1 MNNGA
6 VGSPPADWCGWRL
19 AWHGFAHV
27 LLPFD
32 DVEIPAADAV
42 GSLPSQR
49 RAAESAMRSTAGCGI
64 KRCAASHRGGPGMNV
79 LGRRGSLASLV
90 VGATCILSTALWA
103 GGAGF
108 GDDDDN
114 SEEEGP
120 AYFGFVKD
128 TNGSTMPDAKVT
140 VGIKDRGGVVTR
152 TDALGAYKVPGF
164 GKEVDPKDVEI
175 ACDKQG
181 YKQIRIL
188 RRMRSPTADV
198 KIPIETECTLQRI

>member
-1 MNNGA
+1 
-6 VGSPPADWCGWRL
+6 
-19 AWHGFAHV
+19 
-27 LLPFD
+27 
-32 DVEIPAADAV
+32 
-42 GSLPSQR
+42 
-49 RAAESAMRSTAGCGI
+49 MRF
-64 KRCAASHRGGPGMNV
+64 
-79 LGRRGSLASLV
+79 LGRRGSIASVV
-90 VGATCILSTALWA
+90 VGVTCLITTALWA

-128 TNGSTMPDAKVT
+128 TNGATLPDAKVT
-140 VGIKDRGGVVTR
+140 VGVKNRGGVVTR

-164 GKEVDPKDVEI
+164 GKDVDPQEVEI

-181 YKQIRIL
+181 YKQLRTL
-188 RRMRSPTADV
+188 RRMRPPNAAV

>member
-1 MNNGA
+1 MT
-6 VGSPPADWCGWRL
+6 
-19 AWHGFAHV
+19 F
-27 LLPFD
+27 
-32 DVEIPAADAV
+32 
-42 GSLPSQR
+42 
-49 RAAESAMRSTAGCGI
+49 
-64 KRCAASHRGGPGMNV
+64 
-79 LGRRGSLASLV
+79 LGRRRSLAGTGV
-90 VGATCILSTALWA
+90 AVACVLSTALWA

-188 RRMRSPTADV
+188 RRMRSPNADA